1 MQPRSVAYM
10 GATIFPLIVRNLSG
24 FSAAVVI
31 ADANQQRRGS
41 GELGVFK
48 TKLEAYRF
56 AIAYGKSEIERQRL
70 VTLAA

>member
-1 MQPRSVAYM
+1 M
-10 GATIFPLIVRNLSG
+10 GATIFPLIARAPGG
-24 FSAAVVI
+24 FSVAVVI
-31 ADANQQRRGS
+31 ADANGERHGS

-48 TKLEAYRF
+48 TKLEACRF